1 MKTIIAV
8 IDTNVL
14 VSGMIS
20 NNPSSPTVGVLK
32 CVDNKTIVPLFCDE
46 ILHEYDIVL
55 HRKKFNLPEDEIN
68 AVLEEIVALGL
79 SSSRIT
85 SNEQFPDPKDVV
97 FYEIALSKENSYLI
111 TENIKHFPK
120 VDFVVTPAEIMKI
133 IEENTTK

>member
-20 NNPSSPTVGVLK
+20 NNPFSPTVGVLK

-55 HRKKFNLPEDEIN
+55 HRKKFNLPEDEID

-111 TENIKHFPK
+111 TGNIKHFPK

>member
-68 AVLEEIVALGL
+68 AVLDEIVALGL

-111 TENIKHFPK
+111 TGNIKHFPK

-133 IEENTTK
+133 IEENAMK

>member
-111 TENIKHFPK
+111 TGNIKHFPK

-133 IEENTTK
+133 IEENSTK

>member
-68 AVLEEIVALGL
+68 AVLDEIVALGL

-111 TENIKHFPK
+111 TGNIKHFPK

-133 IEENTTK
+133 IEESTTK

>member
-1 MKTIIAV
+1 M
-8 IDTNVL
+8 
-14 VSGMIS
+14 
-20 NNPSSPTVGVLK
+20 
-32 CVDNKTIVPLFCDE
+32 
-46 ILHEYDIVL
+46 

-68 AVLEEIVALGL
+68 AVLDEIVALGL

-111 TENIKHFPK
+111 TGNIKHLPK

-133 IEENTTK
+133 IEENTAK

>member
-14 VSGMIS
+14 VSGLIS

-32 CVDNKTIVPLFCDE
+32 CVVNKTIIPLFCDE

-55 HRKKFNLPEDEIN
+55 HRKKFNLPENEIN

-111 TENIKHFPK
+111 TGNIKHFPK

>member
-20 NNPSSPTVGVLK
+20 NNPSSPTVCVLK

-55 HRKKFNLPEDEIN
+55 HRKKFNLPEDETN

-111 TENIKHFPK
+111 TGNMKHFPK

>member
-14 VSGMIS
+14 VSGLIS
-20 NNPSSPTVGVLK
+20 NNPSSTTVGVLK
-32 CVDNKTIVPLFCDE
+32 SIDNKTIVPLFCDE
-46 ILHEYDIVL
+46 ILQEYDIVL
-55 HRKKFNLPEDEIN
+55 HRKKFNLPEDEID
-68 AVLEEIVALGL
+68 AVLEEIVALGI

-111 TENIKHFPK
+111 TGNIKHFPK

-133 IEENTTK
+133 IEENTAK

>member
-68 AVLEEIVALGL
+68 AVLDEIVVLGL

-111 TENIKHFPK
+111 TGNIKHFPK

>member
-1 MKTIIAV
+1 MKTIVAV

-68 AVLEEIVALGL
+68 AVLDEIVALGL

-111 TENIKHFPK
+111 TGNIKHFPK

>member
-79 SSSRIT
+79 NSSRIT

-111 TENIKHFPK
+111 TGNIKHFPK

>member
-1 MKTIIAV
+1 MKTIVAV

-68 AVLEEIVALGL
+68 AVLDEIVALGL

-97 FYEIALSKENSYLI
+97 FYEIALQKRTHI
-111 TENIKHFPK
+111 
-120 VDFVVTPAEIMKI
+120 
-133 IEENTTK
+133 

>member
-20 NNPSSPTVGVLK
+20 NNPSSPIVGVLK

-68 AVLEEIVALGL
+68 AVLDEIVALGL

-111 TENIKHFPK
+111 TGNIKHFPK

>member
-68 AVLEEIVALGL
+68 AVLEEVVALGL
-79 SSSRIT
+79 NSSRIT

-111 TENIKHFPK
+111 TGNIKHFPK

>member
-32 CVDNKTIVPLFCDE
+32 CVDNKTIVPLFRDE

-68 AVLEEIVALGL
+68 AVLDEIVALGL

-111 TENIKHFPK
+111 TGNIKHFPK

>member
-1 MKTIIAV
+1 M
-8 IDTNVL
+8 NVL

-111 TENIKHFPK
+111 TGNIKHFPK

>member
-20 NNPSSPTVGVLK
+20 NNPSYPTVGVLK

-68 AVLEEIVALGL
+68 AVLDEIVALGL

-111 TENIKHFPK
+111 TGNIKHFPK

>member
-32 CVDNKTIVPLFCDE
+32 CVDNKTIIPLFCDE
-46 ILHEYDIVL
+46 ILQEYATVL
-55 HRKKFNLPEDEIN
+55 HRKKFNLPENEIN

-111 TENIKHFPK
+111 TGNIKHFPK

>member
-68 AVLEEIVALGL
+68 AVLDEIVALGL

-111 TENIKHFPK
+111 TVNIKHFPK